1 MKLSSISKFINIL
14 TIMTIIAI
22 LISIISFWS
31 LYSIKKRINRIVKIE
46 FSQVTIANEIMRN
59 MFYLNR
65 AEKNLIIEQNIK
77 EMEKYI
83 KSITNHN
90 AQIIN
95 LTNRLYEIESLNNKK
110 LLDIFKLKWKKFIE
124 MQDEIKKYAII
135 NNTDKAFPISRGKS
149 TELFAELEDIINDI
163 IFSHKAFMNK
173 DKISA
178 NKEYNTVFAFLVFVN
193 VIIISSIF
201 LFMIFFRHLKD
212 LNISLEQKVI
222 NRTSELSK
230 TNCDL
235 KDANQKLIS
244 LNKFKDD
251 FLAVIAHDISQPLN
265 VLVEV
270 SNLLLSN
277 NSGNMNQKQ
286 TELVN
291 ILLQKS
297 SKINELIDN
306 LLNIAKIEAG
316 EIILNIGSYNLENMI
331 NELYQGYKLLAAN
344 KNIDISIHSKNICD
358 VYCDKSLIERVLNN
372 LISNAIKFTPPQGKI
387 KILIEEDPANIFIKV
402 IDTGQGVP
410 ESDKAEIFT
419 KFKRIQS
426 NSLSKKSGSGLGL
439 YICHEIIN
447 AHKGGIWIES
457 NYNNGAEFVFSLPK
471 QL

>member
-1 MKLSSISKFINIL
+1 MRLNAISRFINIL
-14 TIMTIIAI
+14 TVMTIIAI

-59 MFYLNR
+59 MFYLHR
-65 AEKNLIIEQNIK
+65 AEKNLIIEQNFK
-77 EMEKYI
+77 EMKKYVD
-83 KSITNHN
+83 SITNYN
-90 AQIIN
+90 KQIID
-95 LTNRLYEIESLNNKK
+95 LTNRLYEIESLNNKN
-110 LLDIFKLKWKKFIE
+110 LLNNFKSKWHKFIE
-124 MQDEIKKYAII
+124 IEDEIKKYAII
-135 NNTDKAFPISRGKS
+135 NNTDKAFPISRGKA
-149 TELFAELEDIINDI
+149 TELFADLENIINEI
-163 IFSHKAFMNK
+163 IISHKKFMNK

-193 VIIISSIF
+193 IIIISSII
-201 LFMIFFRHLKD
+201 LFIIFFKHLKD

-235 KDANQKLIS
+235 KDANQKLIA

-277 NSGNMNQKQ
+277 NFGNMNQKQ
-286 TELVN
+286 NELVN

-316 EIILNIGSYNLENMI
+316 EIVLNIGSYNLVNII
-331 NELYQGYKLLAAN
+331 NELYPGYKLLAAH
-344 KNIDISIHSKNICD
+344 KNINITINSKNISD
-358 VYCDKSLIERVLNN
+358 VYCDKSLIERVFNN
-372 LISNAIKFTPPQGKI
+372 LISNAIKFTPYQGEI
-387 KILIEEDPANIFIKV
+387 KIFIEEDSSNILIK
-402 IDTGQGVP
+402 IMDSGQGVP
-410 ESDKAEIFT
+410 DGDKAGIFT
-419 KFKRIQS
+419 KFKRIET
-426 NSLSKKSGSGLGL
+426 NNLSKKSGNGLGL
-439 YICHEIIN
+439 FICYEIIK
-447 AHKGGIWIES
+447 AHKGRIWIEPT
-457 NYNNGAEFVFSLPK
+457 YKKGAEFIFSLPK
-471 QL
+471 P